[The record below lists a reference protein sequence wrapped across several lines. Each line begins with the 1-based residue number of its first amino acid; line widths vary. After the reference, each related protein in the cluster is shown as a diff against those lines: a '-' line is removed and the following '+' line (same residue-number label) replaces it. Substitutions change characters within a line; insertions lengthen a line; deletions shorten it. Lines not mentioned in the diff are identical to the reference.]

1 MTNIIKNK
9 SLGFVV
15 LAALAGALIGF
26 TRLSTVDAIAENRA
40 AAEAA
45 ILSELLGGQPDLDA
59 RRRLC
64 NAEIRGYAGVIRL
77 LVLPT
82 AVLPG
87 AEVSAADHVQPL
99 TPSVQAVRVLSHRET
114 PGIGDF
120 IEHSKSDWIL
130 GFNGLKR
137 LPQSADTI
145 LAWNRSLDAVTG
157 ATITRR
163 ALINGVANACQP

>member
-1 MTNIIKNK
+1 MTGAVKNK

-26 TRLSTVDAIAENRA
+26 TRFSTVDAIAENRA

-59 RRRLC
+59 RERLC
-64 NAEIRGYAGVIRL
+64 HTEVRGYAGVIRL
-77 LVLPT
+77 LVLP
-82 AVLPG
+82 G
-87 AEVSAADHVQPL
+87 APLARDDQVQPL
-99 TPSVQAVRVLSHRET
+99 APSVQAVRVLSHRET

-120 IEHSKSDWIL
+120 IEPSKSDWIL
-130 GFNGLKR
+130 GFNDLR
-137 LPQSADTI
+137 RSPQSADTI
-145 LAWNRSLDAVTG
+145 LDWDRSLDAVTG

-163 ALINGVANACQP
+163 ALINGVASACQP

>member
-1 MTNIIKNK
+1 MTNIVKNK
-9 SLGFVV
+9 SLGFLV

-26 TRLSTVDAIAENRA
+26 TRLSTADAIAENRA

-45 ILSELLGGQPDLDA
+45 ILSELLGGQPNLTA
-59 RRRLC
+59 KNRLC
-64 NAEIRGYAGVIRL
+64 HAEVRGYAGVIRL
-77 LVLPT
+77 LVLPSAPLAT
-82 AVLPG
+82 ANQTQSLM
-87 AEVSAADHVQPL
+87 
-99 TPSVQAVRVLSHRET
+99 TSVQAVRVLSHRET

-120 IEHSKSDWIL
+120 IERSKSDWIL

-145 LAWNRSLDAVTG
+145 LAWDRSLDAVSG

-163 ALINGVANACQP
+163 ALINGVASACQP